1 MCVCNLTP
9 FSVCPL
15 RRWFHLLPQRHDD
28 VGMGTLNAFFQVC
41 SGGGALRRRL
51 VRLPATVA
59 ASAQA
64 ECVAITRA
72 VCVRVQ
78 RAGGLCL
85 GRSTLTPG
93 HQPHPSRCCCA
104 VRRYGG
110 VRSWCWLGC
119 TRWSYSDLRRKV
131 RAADCWCGTAFLS
144 CSSRPAPWASMCG
157 EFAAGL
163 VFAQVVTVHS
173 LVFASFL
180 PL

>member
-1 MCVCNLTP
+1 MV
-9 FSVCPL
+9 SPL
-15 RRWFHLLPQRHDD
+15 LRWFHLRPQRHDD
-28 VGMGTLNAFFQVC
+28 VGMGTLNTLSSRCVVVVMHCDVVWCDF
-41 SGGGALRRRL
+41 
-51 VRLPATVA
+51 PPVA
-59 ASAQA
+59 AAMQA
-64 ECVAITRA
+64 HVAGCVAIIRA

-85 GRSTLTPG
+85 GRSTLTSAR
-93 HQPHPSRCCCA
+93 QPHLSRCCCA

-157 EFAAGL
+157 EFAVGV